1 MPKRL
6 AVVVSLVVFAVCIA
20 CGLMAENT
28 FAETIR
34 RALIAMFVTLVVG
47 LIVGFMAQ
55 KMLEENA
62 KQVVENEEISETE
75 SPAKGR

>member
-1 MPKRL
+1 M
-6 AVVVSLVVFAVCIA
+6 SLVVFAVCIA